1 MSDKQIKV
9 AFIGLD
15 TSHSVQFAQYIQ
27 DPNIPAENRCTDL
40 LVTRCMRFET
50 PFQGKEGLDAR
61 QKQLEALGVLVT
73 EDFDEAVADC
83 DAIFLE
89 INDPKL
95 HLEYFKKCSKL
106 GKPIFLDKPFADT
119 LENAKAIARIAEENN
134 IKFFTASKLRN
145 FQSIEDLA
153 ARKLDVKTAM
163 AWGSLG
169 KCPEGYSL
177 IIWYGVHT
185 FELLERMMELREGLC
200 HALLIIDHD
209 RTISTKLS
217 HLQRHHHT
225 VVMVRSILTTLEQ
238 GKGFLCRTLGIISI
252 WLHSQQSLSQAMAL
266 DYHLI
271 TLDLH
276 LHAHLGQHLTDSLG
290 PVTFL
295 IGKTAYASYTARS
308 LAECRKN

>member
-1 MSDKQIKV
+1 MSEKQIKV

-61 QKQLEALGVLVT
+61 QKQLEALGILVT
-73 EDFDEAVADC
+73 EDFDEAIADC

-89 INDPKL
+89 INDPTL
-95 HLEYFKKCSKL
+95 HLEYFKKCAKL

-119 LENAKAIARIAEENN
+119 VANAKAIAAIAEENN

-153 ARKLDVKTAM
+153 AKNMEVKTAM

-185 FELLERMMELREGLC
+185 FELLERMMGIGAETIHTLPNESGFDCQVKYSDGRS
-200 HALLIIDHD
+200 ALV
-209 RTISTKLS
+209 KM
-217 HLQRHHHT
+217 
-225 VVMVRSILTTLEQ
+225 VVGAGTYGCWVSDGRNVDSASAVSGTPINMLNNFVA
-238 GKGFLCRTLGIISI
+238 LCRGAEPAVSVEE
-252 WLHSQQSLSQAMAL
+252 SLEIMAMLEAAERS
-266 DYHLI
+266 YN
-271 TLDLH
+271 
-276 LHAHLGQHLTDSLG
+276 S
-290 PVTFL
+290 
-295 IGKTAYASYTARS
+295 GK
-308 LAECRKN
+308 AEAVEQ

>member
-1 MSDKQIKV
+1 MSEKQIKV

-27 DPNIPAENRCTDL
+27 DPNIPAEKRCTDL

-73 EDFDEAVADC
+73 EDFDEAIADC

-119 LENAKAIARIAEENN
+119 LENAKAIAKIAKENN
-134 IKFFTASKLRN
+134 VKFFTASKLRN
-145 FQSIEDLA
+145 FQTIEDLA
-153 ARKLDVKTAM
+153 AKDLKVDTAM

-185 FELLERMMELREGLC
+185 FELLERFMGIGAESVQTLPNNNGFDCQIKYKDGRS
-200 HALLIIDHD
+200 ALVKMNSGIGGGYGCWVIGGNQTECAFAQSGTPINMLNNF
-209 RTISTKLS
+209 
-217 HLQRHHHT
+217 
-225 VVMVRSILTTLEQ
+225 VA
-238 GKGFLCRTLGIISI
+238 LCRGAEPAVSVEE
-252 WLHSQQSLSQAMAL
+252 SLEIMAMLEAAEKS
-266 DYHLI
+266 YNS
-271 TLDLH
+271 
-276 LHAHLGQHLTDSLG
+276 GKPE
-290 PVTFL
+290 PVA
-295 IGKTAYASYTARS
+295 K
-308 LAECRKN
+308 